1 LFLAAALAGLVS
13 PRDPEALDV
22 ANRFAPPGTAG
33 FLLGSDELGR
43 DLLSRLLYAGRISLF
58 VGFTAMA
65 ITVVLGSFAGVVSTQ
80 FGGAVDALIMRFT
93 DVMMS
98 FPTVFLLLVL
108 ASFVG
113 STAFTIALIIGVT
126 AWMTVARIIHA
137 QTLSLR
143 EQDFVLAARMI
154 GASDWRIILQHL
166 LPNTVGAI
174 IVAATFNVADAILAE
189 SYISYLG
196 YGIQPPVA
204 SWGNMLNNAQ
214 QYFDTTPWLAIFPG
228 LIIGLTVTGFNF
240 VGDGLRDAVDPRQ
253 RIG

>member
-1 LFLAAALAGLVS
+1 
-13 PRDPEALDV
+13 
-22 ANRFAPPGTAG
+22 
-33 FLLGSDELGR
+33 
-43 DLLSRLLYAGRISLF
+43 
-58 VGFTAMA
+58 
-65 ITVVLGSFAGVVSTQ
+65 
-80 FGGAVDALIMRFT
+80 
-93 DVMMS
+93 
-98 FPTVFLLLVL
+98 
-108 ASFVG
+108 
-113 STAFTIALIIGVT
+113 
-126 AWMTVARIIHA
+126 MTVARIIHA